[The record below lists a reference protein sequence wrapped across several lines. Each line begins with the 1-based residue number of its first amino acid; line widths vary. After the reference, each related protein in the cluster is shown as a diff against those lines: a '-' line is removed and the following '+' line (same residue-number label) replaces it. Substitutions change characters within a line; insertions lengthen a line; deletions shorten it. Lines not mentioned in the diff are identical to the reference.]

1 LTVLQKDDRFHGQTN
16 RRSGAFRTYAAPS
29 KNVNLLQR
37 HKGKLNR
44 LFPAAVSFAL
54 ALLVVIPMIML
65 IFSSFR
71 TGRPGMPGGT
81 FSLINYIEAYSSLEI
96 YVTMARSLYFA
107 GVVTVVT
114 LILGG
119 FCAWLV
125 ERTNMPGR
133 GFAYST
139 LLSSMAIPRMLFGIS
154 WILLLSP
161 RIGLINYLIENMF
174 GLPRFNVYSMSG
186 MIFIQILSEIPTA
199 FLMMQGTLRGM
210 DPALEEAAFVSRSN
224 TLSTLRKITLP
235 IMTPS
240 VLAAAVY
247 LFIINIEVF
256 EIPGLIGLPAGITLF
271 STAIYN
277 NATVLV
283 PPNHGLANSYAVA
296 FLLSSVFLIVLY
308 RKTTQHSERYSTI
321 TGKGY
326 RPRVIDLGIWRYLA
340 FSVFMIFFITTILLP
355 VLVLIYASLIPFYQ
369 MPSGRVFARMSLQN
383 YVAVIQAPW
392 MSKVLKNTLLLMA
405 VAPTVSVLLAA
416 LVAWVVHRTRIDK
429 KWKATID
436 ILSFLPTALP
446 SIVIALSLLIIF
458 LNVHFIPLYGTL
470 WIIGLAFL
478 IRYIPYTVRSISAAV
493 IQIHKELEES
503 AQVCRATEI
512 GAFFKITVPL
522 IAPALINAWI
532 WVAMHS
538 CRAVSA
544 SLMLYSAQN
553 EILSTRIWLIWRDGK
568 VPMVCAL
575 SVMMIL
581 FLIIIS
587 LTGRKIARAVSRR

>member
-1 LTVLQKDDRFHGQTN
+1 MN
-16 RRSGAFRTYAAPS
+16 S
-29 KNVNLLQR
+29 LQR
-37 HKGKLNR
+37 LKERLNR
-44 LFPAAVSFAL
+44 LFPAGVSFVL
-54 ALLVVIPMIML
+54 ALLVLVPMAML

-71 TGRPGMPGGT
+71 TGRPGMPGGA
-81 FSLINYIEAYSSLEI
+81 FSFINYIEAYSSLEI
-96 YVTMARSLYFA
+96 YITIGRSLYFA
-107 GVVTVVT
+107 AVVTAVT
-114 LILGG
+114 LLFGG
-119 FCAWLV
+119 FFAWLV

-161 RIGLINYLIENMF
+161 RIGLINYFLENML

-210 DPALEEAAFVSRSN
+210 DPALEEAASVSRSN

-235 IMTPS
+235 IMTPA

-283 PPNHGLANSYAVA
+283 PPNHGLANSYAIA
-296 FLLSSVFLIVLY
+296 FLLASILLIVLY
-308 RKTTQHSERYSTI
+308 RKATQHSERYYTI

-326 RPRVIDLGIWRYLA
+326 RPRLIDLGVWRYFA
-340 FSVFMIFFITTILLP
+340 FSVFMIFFVITILLP

-369 MPSGRVFARMSLQN
+369 VPSAKVFARMSLQN
-383 YVAVIQAPW
+383 YVSAIEAPW
-392 MSKVLKNTLLLMA
+392 MGRVLKNTLLLMV
-405 VAPTVSVLLAA
+405 VAPTASVLLAA
-416 LVAWVVHRTRIDK
+416 LVAWVVHRTRINR

-446 SIVIALSLLIIF
+446 SIVIALSLLVVF

-478 IRYIPYTVRSISAAV
+478 IRYIPYTVRTISAAV

-522 IAPALINAWI
+522 VAPALINAWI
-532 WVAMHS
+532 WVAMHA

-544 SLMLYSAQN
+544 ALMLYSAQN

-575 SVMMIL
+575 SIMMIVL
-581 FLIIIS
+581 LVIIS
-587 LTGRKIARAVSRR
+587 FVGRRIAQAVSRR

>member
-1 LTVLQKDDRFHGQTN
+1 MDSLDWFNK
-16 RRSGAFRTYAAPS
+16 
-29 KNVNLLQR
+29 
-37 HKGKLNR
+37 KLNR
-44 LFPAAVSFAL
+44 LFPAGVSFVL
-54 ALLVVIPMIML
+54 ALLVLVPMAML

-71 TGRPGMPGGT
+71 TGRPGMPGGE
-81 FSLINYIEAYSSLEI
+81 FSLINYIEAYSSIETYI
-96 YVTMARSLYFA
+96 TIARSLYFA
-107 GVVTVVT
+107 TAVTTST
-114 LILGG
+114 LFLGG
-119 FCAWLV
+119 FFAWLV

-133 GFAYST
+133 GFAYSS

-161 RIGLINYLIENMF
+161 RIGLINYFIERVF

-199 FLMMQGTLRGM
+199 FLMMLGTLRGM
-210 DPALEEAAFVSRSN
+210 DPALEEAASVSRSN

-240 VLAAAVY
+240 VLSAAVF
-247 LFIINIEVF
+247 LFIINLEVF

-283 PPNHGLANSYAVA
+283 PPNHGLANSYAITFLVA
-296 FLLSSVFLIVLY
+296 SILLIILY
-308 RKTTQHSERYSTI
+308 RMATRHSERYSTI

-326 RPRVIDLGIWRYLA
+326 RPRVIDLGIWRFFA
-340 FSVFMIFFITTILLP
+340 FFIFMIFFIVSILLP
-355 VLVLIYASLIPFYQ
+355 TLILIYASLLPFYQ
-369 MPSGRVFARMSLQN
+369 VPSASVFSKMSLQN
-383 YVAVIQAPW
+383 YSAAFKAPW
-392 MSKVLKNTLLLMA
+392 MGPVVKNTLFLMV
-405 VAPTVSVLLAA
+405 VAPTASVVLAA
-416 LVAWVVHRTRIDK
+416 LIAWVVHRTRIDK

-446 SIVIALSLLIIF
+446 SIVIALALLVVS

-478 IRYIPYTVRSISAAV
+478 IRYIPYTVRTISAAV

-503 AQVCRATEI
+503 AQICRATEI

-522 IAPALINAWI
+522 VAPALINAWI
-532 WVAMHS
+532 WVAMHA

-568 VPMVCAL
+568 IPMVCAL
-575 SVMMIL
+575 SIMMIVL
-581 FLIIIS
+581 LVIIS
-587 LTGRKIARAVSRR
+587 FVGRRIAHAVSRH

>member
-1 LTVLQKDDRFHGQTN
+1 MNSLRWLKE
-16 RRSGAFRTYAAPS
+16 
-29 KNVNLLQR
+29 
-37 HKGKLNR
+37 KLNR
-44 LFPAAVSFAL
+44 FFPAGVSFVL
-54 ALLVVIPMIML
+54 ALLVLLPMAML

-71 TGRPGMPGGT
+71 TGRPGMPGGE
-81 FSLINYIEAYSSLEI
+81 FSFINYIEAYSSLEI
-96 YVTMARSLYFA
+96 YITIGRSLYFA
-107 GVVTVVT
+107 GVVTIVT
-114 LILGG
+114 LLLGG
-119 FCAWLV
+119 FFAWLV

-161 RIGLINYLIENMF
+161 KIGLINYVIENML

-210 DPALEEAAFVSRSN
+210 DPALEEAASVSRSN

-283 PPNHGLANSYAVA
+283 PPNHGLANSYAIA
-296 FLLSSVFLIVLY
+296 FLLASILLIVLY
-308 RKTTQHSERYSTI
+308 RKATRHSERYSTI

-326 RPRVIDLGIWRYLA
+326 RPRLIDLGPWKYAA
-340 FSVFMIFFITTILLP
+340 FSVFMIFFIITILLP

-369 MPSGRVFARMSLQN
+369 VPSAKVFSRMSLQN
-383 YVAVIQAPW
+383 YVAAIEAPW
-392 MSKVLKNTLLLMA
+392 MGRVLKNTLLIMV
-405 VAPTVSVLLAA
+405 VAPTASVLLAA
-416 LVAWVVHRTRIDK
+416 LVAWVVLRTRIDK
-429 KWKATID
+429 RWKAAID

-446 SIVIALSLLIIF
+446 SIVIALSLLVVF

-470 WIIGLAFL
+470 WIIALAFL

-493 IQIHKELEES
+493 MQIHKELEES

-522 IAPALINAWI
+522 VAPALINAWI
-532 WVAMHS
+532 WVAMHA

-575 SVMMIL
+575 SIMMIVL
-581 FLIIIS
+581 LVIIS
-587 LTGRKIARAVSRR
+587 FVGRRIAQAVSRR